1 MPIGPRLE
9 GREEEDRIDGYP
21 GPRLVTAHPKV
32 ISRAPTR
39 ITVPEHRPRRG
50 ERPPQKASPEEQE
63 LQSAEAVLSQYADEL
78 KKRSPG
84 RGTVALRRLLALRRA
99 YPREAFLKAV
109 TVSPQYGLFYLHQLH
124 PPPPAI

>member
-50 ERPPQKASPEEQE
+50 ERPPQKASPEERE
-63 LQSAEAVLSQYADEL
+63 LQSAEAELSQYADEL

-84 RGTVALRRLLALRRA
+84 RGRVALRRMLALRRD
-99 YPREAFLKAV
+99 YPREEFLHAV
-109 TVSPQYGLFYLHQLH
+109 TFSRRSDIFER
-124 PPPPAI
+124 